1 MKEGLPGLELT
12 LSCSSLLQ
20 QQLWEDF
27 WEQRQRRGKCVF
39 EKCSAE
45 GRHGYCLCPIPA
57 QLSPPVSCLRRFSES
72 PDLRFSTPHCTAG
85 PDPGCQRKPRL
96 PCLTS
101 FTSETLFLLVLLN
114 LWGNFSFWWVFL
126 SHSSSRLCPGY
137 LSDRIFMYRTCHP
150 GLSLRNPMGSFS
162 PAVKGVL
169 KLQP

>member
-1 MKEGLPGLELT
+1 MR
-12 LSCSSLLQ
+12 SALQ
-20 QQLWEDF
+20 KAGMATASVPSRLN
-27 WEQRQRRGKCVF
+27 CP
-39 EKCSAE
+39 
-45 GRHGYCLCPIPA
+45 HLCPVCGA
-57 QLSPPVSCLRRFSES
+57 SES

-169 KLQP
+169 KLQL